1 LGFVYKL
8 RNIVKNEFRQLAS
21 KIVIERFK
29 VIISVIFGWKLNGYN
44 MLFSAALC
52 GLSLGLVS
60 VGVQAAKVI
69 FHSLRTY
76 YFYIL

>member
-1 LGFVYKL
+1 
-8 RNIVKNEFRQLAS
+8 
-21 KIVIERFK
+21 